1 MKENLFLSQLEELA
15 NKYNLQIHHWG
26 LSTRFDL
33 KIDSGGLLLAR
44 IDYNQTNDSIMNIQ
58 MPNSYM
64 LSLRCEK
71 MRCIMAVGWVTI
83 QTLNAFEKHTKELIE
98 NFKKCLVEQRK
109 EFLETDFD

>member
-1 MKENLFLSQLEELA
+1 MKENITISQLEEMA
-15 NKYNLQIHHWG
+15 NKYSLQIHPWG
-26 LSTRFDL
+26 WTTRFDL

-83 QTLNAFEKHTKELIE
+83 QTLNAFEKQTKKLIE

-109 EFLETDFD
+109 DFLEKDFD